1 MVRTMQKVRQRTGVT
16 LFEIIIVA
24 AISGMVLT
32 MAMLIMNRTTR
43 HFKKGTDML
52 NNQRLMDNIVERIRT
67 DVRSL
72 KKTVPEECSE
82 NSFSFF
88 AIRDGVEK
96 KIRYQYDQTRQ
107 TLFRNEAGKESNFHG
122 AKQVKSFVFKPEF
135 DESSGRFRVL
145 DVVMQLI
152 SDDKGSGSGSGS
164 TLSIICQFY
173 STCVEAELSIAKFR
187 KKNRPNGAGG

>member
-1 MVRTMQKVRQRTGVT
+1 MGDFRRKTGNRKGVT
-16 LFEIIIVA
+16 LFEIVIVA
-24 AISGMVLT
+24 AISSMVLT
-32 MAMLIMNRTTR
+32 MAMMIMNRTTR

-72 KKTVPEECSE
+72 KKPIPTECNE
-82 NSFSFF
+82 NSFSFM

-96 KIRYQYDQTRQ
+96 KIRYQYDATRQ

-122 AKQVKSFVFKPEF
+122 AKQVKSFSFKPEF
-135 DESSGRFRVL
+135 DGNGRFRVL
-145 DVVMQLI
+145 NVVMQLI
-152 SDDKGSGSGSGS
+152 SDDKGGNQDVAS

-173 STCVEAELSIAKFR
+173 STCVEAELDIAKIR
-187 KKNRPNGAGG
+187 KKSKSP